1 MRLTDIKL
9 DNYIGTVLEVEGEGD
24 GKYGNVIEK
33 WVVHNVLGLDSYN
46 TGEGPDILNGEHS
59 IEIKS
64 QSTHTK
70 SNITITGL
78 SPSDL
83 KSYDNWSEAK
93 KRKANSDFIFVTYD
107 AYDGVIEIADMIV
120 ILRSDFA
127 DVFEGKIRAALARPD
142 KHIDGVIVETGKYPR
157 LRITQDR
164 ITKDIIRK
172 SGKAKHSTID
182 TLFEVWYNSN

>member
-93 KRKANSDFIFVTYD
+93 KQKANSDFIFVTYD

-182 TLFEVWYNSN
+182 TLFEV

>member
-33 WVVHNVLGLDSYN
+33 WVVYNVLGLDSYN

-64 QSTHTK
+64 QRTGTK

-93 KRKANSDFIFVTYD
+93 KQKANSDFIFVTYD
-107 AYDGVIEIADMIV
+107 AYDGVIEIADIIV
-120 ILRSDFA
+120 ILRSEFA
-127 DVFEGKIRAALARPD
+127 DVFERKIRAALARPD

-164 ITKDIIRK
+164 VTKDIIRK

-182 TLFEVWYNSN
+182 TLFEV